1 MSKEHLWPVWMKK
14 FLRQA
19 GDVSHI
25 RETHHAKWRTHLSSE
40 KIERQ
45 GHLSTLKLRVVCR
58 ECNHGWMGSLE
69 AEAKPVLARL
79 IQDEVFTLTE
89 NDQRV
94 MSRWITM
101 KSITGEHAEPEAR
114 VTPAADR
121 QALRSDQR
129 IPDYFTIYVGRQLT
143 DSDTA
148 WSRVS
153 QTLALSMDG
162 PSPSLDGRTRNFQ
175 SISFLCGP
183 LFVYVI
189 AARLDN
195 FDVVSA
201 FNSGHLV
208 RIWPIHNRTVHWPP
222 AHVLSPTE
230 MDRFAMALDEMKSLP
245 NVRYGGDL
253 PKQ

>member
-1 MSKEHLWPVWMKK
+1 MIGCPNNFIKTPMNSKSLLWTV
-14 FLRQA
+14 A
-19 GDVSHI
+19 
-25 RETHHAKWRTHLSSE
+25 
-40 KIERQ
+40 
-45 GHLSTLKLRVVCR
+45 
-58 ECNHGWMGSLE
+58 
-69 AEAKPVLARL
+69 
-79 IQDEVFTLTE
+79 
-89 NDQRV
+89 
-94 MSRWITM
+94 
-101 KSITGEHAEPEAR
+101 
-114 VTPAADR
+114 
-121 QALRSDQR
+121 
-129 IPDYFTIYVGRQLT
+129 IYC
-143 DSDTA
+143 
-148 WSRVS
+148 
-153 QTLALSMDG
+153 

-175 SISFLCGP
+175 SIAFLCGP

-208 RIWPIHNRTVHWPP
+208 RIWPIHNRTVHWPL